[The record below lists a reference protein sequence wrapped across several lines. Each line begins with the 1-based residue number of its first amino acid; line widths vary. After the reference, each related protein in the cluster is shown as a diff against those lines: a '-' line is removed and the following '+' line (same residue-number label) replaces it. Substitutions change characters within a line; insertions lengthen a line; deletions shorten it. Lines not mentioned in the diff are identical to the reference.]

1 MQPTYP
7 PILQQNKIN
16 NTLSNFSRVII
27 VTSRLSTLSLE
38 QTLQLKQAPPP
49 LFYTFFPQ
57 FRLETASDVRKR
69 DKFRTKYTKE
79 TAKLSGFECPKSG
92 PPSDTETPLQNNNVS
107 TFAELGINATTI
119 NGIFITNSH

>member
-16 NTLSNFSRVII
+16 NAFSNFSRVII
-27 VTSRLSTLSLE
+27 VTSRLSTLSLK

-49 LFYTFFPQ
+49 FFYM
-57 FRLETASDVRKR
+57 FRLGTASDVRKR